1 MSAHHPDAETVQ
13 AALALAVRA
22 PSIHNS
28 QPWRWRVGPH
38 SMHLYADPAMHLVH
52 TDPDGR
58 DLILS
63 CGLVLDHCAV
73 ALAALGWQ
81 AKIHRF
87 PNPADRDHLASI
99 EYHRRS
105 PAETDIGLAAAIPNR
120 RTDRRHFSGWPVPSG
135 HLAAMSA
142 RAARMGAVVRRV
154 VTDSAFESILQQAE
168 TLHLDDKNYLSE
180 LAQWS
185 GRHAATLG
193 VPARNAP
200 EPGLVGGAYRL
211 FVGGELKQP
220 STEPPAADNGV
231 VVALGTDGDDVL
243 AQLRAGE
250 AASQLVLTATS
261 LGLASCIG
269 TEPLELTSTRDA
281 LRQHIFGSSHFP
293 QMLLRIGWAPVNAE
307 PLSATPRRPLGDVV
321 SWLGGTSFDPLR

>member
-38 SMHLYADPAMHLVH
+38 SLHLYADRTLHLAA

-87 PNPADRDHLASI
+87 PTPADRDHLASV
-99 EYHRRS
+99 EYSRHR
-105 PAETDIGLAAAIPNR
+105 PTEVDIALAAAIPTR
-120 RTDRRHFSGWPVPSG
+120 RTDRRQYSSWPVPPSHIATMG
-135 HLAAMSA
+135 A
-142 RAARMGAVVRRV
+142 RAARMGAAIRRV
-154 VTDSAFESILQQAE
+154 DNDAGFRSILKQAE
-168 TLHLDDKNYLSE
+168 TLHRQDDAYMRE
-180 LAQWS
+180 LAAWT

-193 VPARNAP
+193 VAARNTPKP
-200 EPGLVGGAYRL
+200 EPGPSTYRL
-211 FVGGELKQP
+211 FVRGELTQP
-220 STEPPAADNGV
+220 GATPEADNGV
-231 VVALGTDGDDVL
+231 VLALGTESDDDL
-243 AQLRAGE
+243 ARLRAGE
-250 AASQLVLTATS
+250 AASQIVLTATS
-261 LGLASCIG
+261 QGLASCFV
-269 TEPLELTSTRDA
+269 TEPLELVPTRDA
-281 LRQHIFGSSHFP
+281 LQASTFGPSRFP

-307 PLSATPRRPLGDVV
+307 PLSATSRRPLAEVV
-321 SWLGGTSFDPLR
+321 SRLDGTPFDLVG